1 MTRLVLDG
9 LIGLLLG
16 VALHL
21 TGMDRADSVRE
32 TLHFRRR
39 GEGKALLWASGV
51 MAVTVSLLTWLAVID
66 VDDIPVLP
74 LTGMTLVGGAI
85 CGLSWGLTG
94 FTPETALSSA
104 GGGRLT
110 ESLCALAGCAAGAY
124 LTPYAKKL
132 LSGTLAWFQPVEK
145 TLFRFTLDDGYLLPG
160 GYLAQGCIGLILLA
174 AAVCVRHFRPPETV
188 VPATPVTDPP
198 SVEPEAVQEETVVV
212 TLPGEEPVVVDT
224 EEMQSD
230 AQDTEEAAADT
241 PGEDAEEQE
250 SSES

>member
-94 FTPETALSSA
+94 FTPETALSGA

-160 GYLAQGCIGLILLA
+160 DYLAQGCIGLILLA
-174 AAVCVRHFRPPETV
+174 AAVCVRHFRPAEPA
-188 VPATPVTDPP
+188 VPVAPAEPP

-224 EEMQSD
+224 EEMQH
-230 AQDTEEAAADT
+230 EEDEPA
-241 PGEDAEEQE
+241 EHDAETEDE
-250 SSES
+250 PSEP